1 MLSVMNDLKP
11 ITLFAKLDV
20 AYSAPEVTFDSRGPG
35 YDIVPAMA
43 IPQSAIGQFE
53 DEWLGVG
60 GSLDEENYS
69 RCKGFKAFDDG
80 RRERFERARA
90 VCLELHVKLCPRYIQ
105 VVAAG
110 GIVTICPQIV

>member
-20 AYSAPEVTFDSRGPG
+20 AYSAPEVAFDSRGPG

-60 GSLDEENYS
+60 GSLVGLRTVPYTVY
-69 RCKGFKAFDDG
+69 G
-80 RRERFERARA
+80 RIDM
-90 VCLELHVKLCPRYIQ
+90 VQ
-105 VVAAG
+105 
-110 GIVTICPQIV
+110 